1 MKLGL
6 MISYGNKTVDLPM
19 ESIERAEKA
28 GFDSVWFA
36 EAYGADAV
44 SQIAWVLAKTKT
56 LKAGSAI
63 MQVPGR
69 TPAAAAMT
77 AMSLSHL
84 SSDRFILG
92 LGASGPQVVEGWHG
106 VGYKK
111 PLLRMREYID
121 IVKRI
126 MQRQEPLT
134 YDGEIYQLP
143 YKGEGSVGLG
153 KPLKSILA
161 AKEAPI
167 YTASF
172 TPEGFR
178 LSGEL
183 AQGCL
188 LAFASPEKL
197 QSIVGYVEQG
207 FQKSTDNK
215 NWENFDL
222 APFVNVCCND
232 DIEVARDKTRKM
244 LALYIGGMGSKK
256 KNFYNDMVVAL
267 GYKEAAKEIQN
278 LYLAGDKSA
287 AEAAVPDEL
296 IDEVSLSGSKEAIKK
311 QAEKW
316 KSAERAGY
324 IKTMVLSTDQ
334 PEMIEFM
341 AEVFSH

>member
-1 MKLGL
+1 

-19 ESIERAEKA
+19 ENIESAEKA

-36 EAYGADAV
+36 EAYGADAI

-77 AMSLSHL
+77 AMSLAHL

-106 VGYKK
+106 VGYKR
-111 PLLRMREYID
+111 PLQRLREYID
-121 IVKRI
+121 IVRLMMKR
-126 MQRQEPLT
+126 ESPVS
-134 YDGEIYQLP
+134 YDGDIYQLP
-143 YKGEGSVGLG
+143 YQGEGSVGLG

-161 AKEAPI
+161 AKDTPI

-183 AQGCL
+183 AEGAL

-197 QSIVGYVEQG
+197 RHIAGYVEEG
-207 FQKSTDNK
+207 FAKSTVNK
-215 NWENFDL
+215 GWANFDL
-222 APFVNVCCND
+222 APFVNVCCDD
-232 DIEVARDKTRKM
+232 DIDVARDKTRKM

-267 GYKEAAKEIQN
+267 GYEEAAKKIQA

-287 AEAAVPDEL
+287 AEAAVPNEL
-296 IDEVSLSGSKEAIKK
+296 IDEVSLSGTKEAIKK
-311 QAEKW
+311 QAQKW
-316 KSAERAGY
+316 KAAERAGY
-324 IKTMVLSTDQ
+324 IKTMVLSIDQ
-334 PEMIEFM
+334 PEMIEYM
-341 AEVFSH
+341 AEIFSQ